1 MLTLAVTT
9 TIPVPAVTVTMV
21 ITPITITTIT
31 TTKRYYSTIFSVSLM
46 WIPIL
51 MMMIRISYDLFLF
64 SLSLCILVFILFH
77 PDTLRHCTTSN
88 SPYPYL
94 IYFLQ
99 ISMLYHLIPHDPQY
113 LPVHCY
119 ALITNLL
126 STSLPILR
134 VSFLH
139 FYLYSSPSFFW
150 VCHSY

>member
-51 MMMIRISYDLFLF
+51 MMMIRISSFF
-64 SLSLCILVFILFH
+64 SCFVSLCILVFFLFL

-113 LPVHCY
+113 LLFIVT
-119 ALITNLL
+119 LITHL
-126 STSLPILR
+126 STSVSMLC
-134 VSFLH
+134 VSFL
-139 FYLYSSPSFFW
+139 YLLFPFL